1 MACREEACGAAN
13 LSGFRFCQQCGVAR
27 KCTPVPTDQSAL
39 PDDEVIAAR
48 KSQVLAVFDEKSHE
62 RKKAKELDA
71 FALFLA
77 SRPTVSLRKA
87 SVYDAM
93 PADVVDFLV
102 FRDLTGAGR
111 TVVHE
116 AHCFQRGSQGRCGCP
131 VRMSQAAVH
140 ALASALRTR
149 LTELGCGG
157 EWSSQSA
164 TGNPAN
170 SAFVRKYLVAIKEEQ
185 GKAGCVAVTAR
196 QRALLPDKLR
206 QLVSSMRSRIVLAYV
221 PRSTEVLTLLQ
232 DIAWITVQFRSLSRG
247 SELSDLRTDR
257 MVVGPNDSCI
267 AFQVTFSKVIRGGSA
282 GEFGVPKV
290 EGDESCPVRAMR
302 AYICYSSQYFNWDW
316 DEGSF
321 PVFPFIGMRGS
332 RLSAVTASAMH
343 QRFRKHLKT
352 AFASEDPDVEIEES
366 LHGLRAGGAL
376 YKALQGES
384 LEEIM
389 LQGFWR
395 SPSTA
400 LHYIGLLELLVG
412 SEFALAVQ
420 QHGLVRQLPTDSRRV
435 STGGGLRPRLEIG
448 QSATGC
454 R

>member
-1 MACREEACGAAN
+1 MNE
-13 LSGFRFCQQCGVAR
+13 
-27 KCTPVPTDQSAL
+27 
-39 PDDEVIAAR
+39 
-48 KSQVLAVFDEKSHE
+48 
-62 RKKAKELDA
+62 
-71 FALFLA
+71 FL
-77 SRPTVSLRKA
+77 
-87 SVYDAM
+87 
-93 PADVVDFLV
+93 
-102 FRDLTGAGR
+102 
-111 TVVHE
+111 
-116 AHCFQRGSQGRCGCP
+116 
-131 VRMSQAAVH
+131 MS
-140 ALASALRTR
+140 
-149 LTELGCGG
+149 
-157 EWSSQSA
+157 
-164 TGNPAN
+164 
-170 SAFVRKYLVAIKEEQ
+170 
-185 GKAGCVAVTAR
+185 
-196 QRALLPDKLR
+196 
-206 QLVSSMRSRIVLAYV
+206 
-221 PRSTEVLTLLQ
+221 STEFSTCLQ
-232 DIAWITVQFRSLSRG
+232 DIAWITVQFRSLNRG
-247 SELSDLRTDR
+247 SELSNLRTDQ

-302 AYICYSSQYFNWDW
+302 AYIRYSSQYFNWDW

-343 QRFRKHLKT
+343 QRFRKHLKS

-412 SEFALAVQ
+412 NEFALAVQ
-420 QHGLVRQLPTDSRRV
+420 QHGLVRQLPKGPCRALP
-435 STGGGLRPRLEIG
+435 GGGLRPRLEVG
-448 QSATGC
+448 QGATGC
-454 R
+454 Q